1 MNIKTKFKVGD
12 QVFII
17 KQKTESYHNECGT
30 CGGTGKVHIRETGAE
45 LDCPSCNGKGYDVEF
60 DTNYYKEEAIVN
72 RILTRT
78 TEKGTD
84 ILLSLFINGQYID
97 VTEDYVFTL
106 KEADKIIESG
116 KGQDHIT
123 FFGSSHIIFDQDFM
137 NFNTTSSIAE
147 LADPKAKKTDAD
159 AKIIDISTGKVIPKK
174 LF

>member
-17 KQKTESYHNECGT
+17 KQKTESYHNECVT

-45 LDCPSCNGKGYDVEF
+45 LDCPSCNGKGFDLGF

-72 RILTRT
+72 KILTRT
-78 TEKGTD
+78 TDQGTE
-84 ILLSLFINGQYID
+84 IIFSLLVGGQYID
-97 VTEDYVFTL
+97 LPENFVLSL
-106 KEADKIIESG
+106 KDADKILDSG
-116 KGQDHIT
+116 KVQDYVA
-123 FFGSSHIIFDQDFM
+123 FFGSSSIMLDQDFM
-137 NFNTTSSIAE
+137 KFSNLNT
-147 LADPKAKKTDAD
+147 AKVASVDAGAD